1 MTIRTRGA
9 LSAGTA
15 LSLFVLA
22 ACGGTTSSTPAAIAP
37 SSSTVAAGSTADR
50 SSGMPMPSAPAGPHN
65 EADVTFASMM
75 IVHHK
80 GAIQMA
86 DLAPT
91 RAASSQVKDL
101 AAKIKAAQAPEITE
115 MSGWLAAWAPGTDMN
130 GMPMNSAGPSSQM
143 SGMSGMGHADTSASS
158 ITTPSM
164 STMPGMMSDQQM
176 SQLTAASGPTFDR
189 LFLELMITHH
199 QGALTM
205 SQTEKTQGSNPEA
218 RKLAGSITS
227 SQTAEIATMQKLL
240 TTL

>member
-9 LSAGTA
+9 LFAGTA
-15 LSLFVLA
+15 LSLFALA
-22 ACGGTTSSTPAAIAP
+22 ACGGTTSSTPAGTA
-37 SSSTVAAGSTADR
+37 SSPSTVATGSTAAGPG
-50 SSGMPMPSAPAGPHN
+50 GMPMQSAPAGPHN
-65 EADVTFASMM
+65 QADITFASMM

-101 AAKIKAAQAPEITE
+101 AVKIKAAQAPEITE
-115 MSGWLAAWAPGTDMN
+115 MSGWLTAWAPGTGMN
-130 GMPMNSAGPSSQM
+130 GMPMDSAPSPQM
-143 SGMSGMGHADTSASS
+143 SGMSGMGNGSNSAG
-158 ITTPSM
+158 TTAMPSV

-176 SQLTAASGPTFDR
+176 SQLTAASGATFDKQ
-189 LFLELMITHH
+189 FLQLMITHH

-205 SQTEKTQGSNPEA
+205 AETEKKQGSNPEA
-218 RKLAGSITS
+218 LKLAASITS
-227 SQTAEIATMQKLL
+227 SQTAEIAAMQKLL